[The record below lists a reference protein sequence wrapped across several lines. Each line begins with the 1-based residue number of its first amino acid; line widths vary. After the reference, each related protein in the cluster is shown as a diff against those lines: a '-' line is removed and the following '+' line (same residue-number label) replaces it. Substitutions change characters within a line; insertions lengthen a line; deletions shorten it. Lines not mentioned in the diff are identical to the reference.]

1 VVLLP
6 VPFSPMRD
14 WIVLSVLLAACSGSG
29 QEAISVPATAAPV
42 STTGTAVPVP
52 PSTLATTT
60 TSTAPVSTT
69 TTSTVPLDPLLGL
82 AYQEIAA
89 DLGTPVFVDSPPG
102 DERLFIVSKDGRIW
116 IWNEGA
122 LLDEPFLDISGLVRN
137 EGEQGL
143 LGLAFDPSFAEGGR
157 FYVHFSD
164 NDGDTVLASY
174 RVGDEPDRADPAT
187 AEVLFQAD
195 QPASNHNGGMLAFGP
210 DGNLYL
216 ALGDGGRANDA
227 FGHGQRSDTVF
238 GAILRF
244 SVDPFGPAAGNPF
257 GEVWAFGLRNPWRFS
272 FDGELI
278 YIGDV
283 GQGAFEEIDIAPA
296 ASPGLNYGWPIS
308 EGLHCFSPPSG
319 CDVSGITLPVLEVAH
334 GDGGACSITGGYVY
348 RGSAIPELRGHYF
361 YSDYCGGW
369 LRSFFWDGSV
379 VGETADWT
387 QQVGEIGRI
396 TSFGTDGAGE
406 LYVTSGGSVY
416 RIVPVR

>member
-1 VVLLP
+1 MRRWILL
-6 VPFSPMRD
+6 S
-14 WIVLSVLLAACSGSG
+14 ILLAACSGSG
-29 QEAISVPATAAPV
+29 QEAISVPVTAAPA
-42 STTGTAVPVP
+42 STTSTTLPAAP
-52 PSTLATTT
+52 PPTPATTT
-60 TSTAPVSTT
+60 TTTAPVT
-69 TTSTVPLDPLLGL
+69 TTSVPRDPLLGL
-82 AYQEIAA
+82 AYEEIAA
-89 DLGTPVFVDSPPG
+89 DLGAPVFVDSPPG

-116 IWNEGA
+116 VWDEGT
-122 LLDEPFLDISGLVRN
+122 LRDEPFLDISGLVRN

-143 LGLAFDPSFAEGGR
+143 LGMAFDPAYASSGR

-164 NDGDTVLASY
+164 EDGDTVLASY
-174 RVGDEPDRADPAT
+174 LVGGDPDRADPAT

-238 GAILRF
+238 GALLRF
-244 SVDPFGPAAGNPF
+244 SVDPFGPAPGNPF
-257 GEVWAFGLRNPWRFS
+257 GEVWAYGLRNPWRFS

-283 GQGAFEEIDIAPA
+283 GQGAYEEIDIAPA
-296 ASPGLNYGWPIS
+296 SSPGLNYGWPIS

-348 RGSAIPELRGHYF
+348 RGNAIPELDGHYF

-369 LRSFFWDGSV
+369 LRSFVWDGSA
-379 VGETADWT
+379 VGEAADWT
-387 QQVGEIGRI
+387 QQVGTIGRI